1 MMAHKLG
8 MEVIAGGI
16 ETEMQ
21 LNILKKVGCD
31 FG

>member
-16 ETEMQ
+16 EMEMQ